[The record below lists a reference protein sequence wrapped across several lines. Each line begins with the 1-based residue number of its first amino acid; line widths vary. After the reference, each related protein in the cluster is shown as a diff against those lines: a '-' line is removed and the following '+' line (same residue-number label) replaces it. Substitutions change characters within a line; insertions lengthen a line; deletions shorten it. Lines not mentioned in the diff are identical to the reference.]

1 MNRDSWWLEKLMRR
15 RIESWVLGLIIKV
28 SKKGNGKK
36 LSLKNDNKRRKKS
49 ENCWEKDIVSN
60 YRNLEGLLEERKK
73 LYFKEIINFNF
84 VNKLNIWSEFN
95 LLLLNLKFFNDTIY
109 FHRIKL
115 LQITLS
121 SFQREKWS

>member
-1 MNRDSWWLEKLMRR
+1 MIKKIDEKKNW
-15 RIESWVLGLIIKV
+15 IVSGLGLIIKV

-73 LYFKEIINFNF
+73 LYFKEFINFNF